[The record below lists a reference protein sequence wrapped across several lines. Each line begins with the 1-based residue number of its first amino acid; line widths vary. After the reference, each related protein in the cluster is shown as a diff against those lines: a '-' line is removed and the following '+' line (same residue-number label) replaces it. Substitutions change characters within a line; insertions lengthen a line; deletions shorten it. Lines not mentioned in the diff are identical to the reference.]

1 LGGDKTSP
9 LRFLFTR
16 QPRRA
21 SVTDTHLRPLSA
33 GSPLHRRQY
42 ISCAW
47 YRCPTRRWLRCR
59 HLWHY
64 PSLYRLKVH
73 SPASGAIC

>member
-21 SVTDTHLRPLSA
+21 SVTDTHLRLLSA

-47 YRCPTRRWLRCR
+47 YRCPLDADFAVAISGIIRLSTASKPTRL
-59 HLWHY
+59 H
-64 PSLYRLKVH
+64 P
-73 SPASGAIC
+73 G